1 MSELRANRLV
11 NESGGGNPTC
21 TYGLEI
27 TGVTT
32 TTGDMQVGSAA
43 TIYASTGNAYFAGI
57 VTSKGAVRLDAGAT
71 ITGAETTLSSATVSD
86 LTDNRVVLAGT
97 SGALEDS
104 GNLTFDGSTLAVTG
118 SETVSGTISAGSG
131 ATVYATTGN
140 IAAAGI
146 VTANGG
152 FVGGPVSGST
162 GTFSGDVT
170 ANGNIVG
177 DNSTNITNINQ
188 ITAAGNINANG
199 NIVGDNSTNI
209 TGIAGVTAST
219 LTGTLQTAAQANVT
233 SLGTLTG
240 LTVSGNTT
248 LQNLTVNGTE
258 TVINTNELHVT
269 DKTIG
274 IGSTSSPS
282 DTLADDAGIIVYGTT
297 DKKWFYDN
305 DTKGWNGNIP
315 LTLSENR
322 VKTQSEKVVRADGNT
337 ISLVYGTS
345 GTGNVAIATNP
356 TGDITLAVTSIPTS
370 ADFNTHCL
378 TFSCI
383 VNNTGTARTVKTVTL
398 NGTGKTI
405 KWAGGNVY
413 EGYTG
418 FTTTTGQTIYSFSA
432 INLTGDAS
440 SMGNYTVLGTVS
452 GGYF

>member
-240 LTVSGNTT
+240 LTVSGNT
-248 LQNLTVNGTE
+248 
-258 TVINTNELHVT
+258 
-269 DKTIG
+269 
-274 IGSTSSPS
+274 
-282 DTLADDAGIIVYGTT
+282 
-297 DKKWFYDN
+297 
-305 DTKGWNGNIP
+305 
-315 LTLSENR
+315 
-322 VKTQSEKVVRADGNT
+322 
-337 ISLVYGTS
+337 
-345 GTGNVAIATNP
+345 
-356 TGDITLAVTSIPTS
+356 
-370 ADFNTHCL
+370 
-378 TFSCI
+378 
-383 VNNTGTARTVKTVTL
+383 
-398 NGTGKTI
+398 
-405 KWAGGNVY
+405 
-413 EGYTG
+413 
-418 FTTTTGQTIYSFSA
+418 
-432 INLTGDAS
+432 
-440 SMGNYTVLGTVS
+440 
-452 GGYF
+452 